1 MFDYALKNI
10 ARRWVRSLLT
20 ILGIAVM
27 LTLIIV
33 ITGIVNSQ
41 KRTVHAH
48 ASASAGKINVQPR
61 LSGTTYPADGIDLA
75 EDMASDVLER
85 VNEWIQPHLSAQVL
99 YFSLRSPLYPNQPPE
114 IILTGITP
122 GKEEAFTGSIAN
134 DIQPTAGV
142 ETFLGVN
149 IPHPV
154 ILGAHA
160 SEVYA
165 RESGAPLT
173 PGNTLTLLDQ
183 EFTVIGILDKSG
195 DIVVNNAVI
204 IPLSEAQ
211 SLLDKQGFVSSVILT
226 QARLNAD
233 QKIAATIQEYYPRLN
248 IVDNSTIR
256 KNMQAGIRLFEAM
269 VNAISM
275 VVLVA
280 TTLLIV
286 TVMLITVKER
296 TREIGVLRAM
306 GVSTMTVSISV
317 LWEIFLLSATG
328 SLLGGVLSGLILRFA
343 LMENLFNLVHILSYL
358 PLAILLTLVS
368 GVMPAVQI
376 SRVQPVISLQY
387 E

>member
-10 ARRWVRSLLT
+10 TRRWIRSLLT

-75 EDMASDVLER
+75 EELASEVLEQ

-99 YFSLRSPLYPNQPPE
+99 YFPLRSPLYPNQPPE

-134 DIQPTAGV
+134 DIRPTAGV
-142 ETFLGVN
+142 ETFLGLEV
-149 IPHPV
+149 PHPA
-154 ILGAHA
+154 ILGEHA
-160 SEVYA
+160 AEVYA
-165 RESGAPLT
+165 KESDEPLT
-173 PGNTLTLLDQ
+173 PGNHLTILDQ
-183 EFTVIGILDKSG
+183 EFTIVGVLDKSG

-204 IPLSEAQ
+204 VPLSEAQ

-226 QARLNAD
+226 QTRVGAD
-233 QKIAATIQEYYPRLN
+233 QEIAATIQGVFPHLN

-256 KNMQAGIRLFEAM
+256 KNMKVAIRLFEAM
-269 VNAISM
+269 VNAIS
-275 VVLVA
+275 VVVIVA
-280 TTLLIV
+280 ITLLIV
-286 TVMLITVKER
+286 TVMLMTVKER

-306 GVSTMTVSISV
+306 GVSTTAVSVSV

-328 SLLGGVLSGLILRFA
+328 CLLGGVISGLILRFA
-343 LMENLFNLVHILSYL
+343 LMENLFSLGHILSYL

-368 GVMPAVQI
+368 GVVPAIQI
-376 SRVQPVISLQY
+376 SRVQPVIALQY